1 MAPNNLS
8 TFFISGKLVCSNGSR
23 ILPKK
28 RLIVL
33 FEIVYRFEFIL
44 ADKLSAKASQSFVTC
59 LLDNNVFEKLVLSFA
74 LPIIDDKPRV
84 TLV

>member
-33 FEIVYRFEFIL
+33 FEIVYIFEFIL

-59 LLDNNVFEKLVLSFA
+59 LLDNVFEKLVLSFA

>member
-33 FEIVYRFEFIL
+33 FEIYIFEFIL